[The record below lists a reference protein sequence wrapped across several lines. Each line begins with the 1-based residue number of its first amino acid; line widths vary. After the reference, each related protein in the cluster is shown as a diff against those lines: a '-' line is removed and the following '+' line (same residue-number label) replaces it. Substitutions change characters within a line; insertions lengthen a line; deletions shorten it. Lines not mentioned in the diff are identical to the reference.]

1 MKKNSIEKLLE
12 KAGEEGKL
20 THRDVEKVVANSK
33 GTEVEDLFNIIEQ
46 EGIEIIPDE
55 SDELNKSEFLSAEI
69 TSAEITD
76 GIGKYLQEI
85 GKTPLLSAEKE
96 REYGRK
102 IKESKK
108 VLRRRVLQ
116 VAELVQRNNYL
127 CSLVQEKG
135 LGNNEFRAVRK
146 KFKKVK
152 KISVLIINI
161 PEEES
166 RSLRPPEDRDHFFS
180 LRDEIRKTHYY
191 YEIYRNE
198 MIKANLRLVV
208 SFAKKYTGRGV
219 PFLDLIQE
227 GNIGLARAVDKF
239 DYRRGNRF
247 STYASWW
254 IRQSLSRAIS
264 DQSRTI
270 RVPIH
275 ITELMKKV
283 NRIAQELEQELGRY
297 PTARD
302 IAERCGISLEKVER
316 VQRVIIRS
324 TSMDAPVGEDENSYL
339 IELIENDKANCPFE
353 EVSLRHLR
361 GEIEELIKQVKDDR
375 EREIL
380 KLRFGTEDGWD
391 CTLQE
396 IGERYG
402 VTRERIRQ
410 IEAKVLGYLRDI
422 AKRRRLEEYFM

>member
-1 MKKNSIEKLLE
+1 MNRKIEKLLA
-12 KAGEEGKL
+12 KGEREGKL
-20 THRDVEKVVANSK
+20 TYKDLEEALSQNISVSEEM
-33 GTEVEDLFNIIEQ
+33 EVLNRIGK
-46 EGIEIIPDE
+46 EGIALIPEAPDE
-55 SDELNKSEFLSAEI
+55 YDKCASFSIEVG
-69 TSAEITD
+69 D

-85 GKTPLLSAEKE
+85 GKTPLLSPEEE
-96 REYGRK
+96 REFGRK
-102 IKESKK
+102 IKESKRI
-108 VLRRRVLQ
+108 LRGRSLEIAQLFQNNDCVFE
-116 VAELVQRNNYL
+116 VATGE
-127 CSLVQEKG
+127 G
-135 LGNNEFRAVRK
+135 LKEEDLRGLRK
-146 KFKKVK
+146 KFRRIKKLANF
-152 KISVLIINI
+152 VLKLND
-161 PEEES
+161 ELTEQF
-166 RSLRPPEDRDHFFS
+166 RPPEDRNRFLK
-180 LRDEIRKTHYY
+180 LRWEIWQSKSC
-191 YEIYRNE
+191 YEKYCDR
-198 MIKANLRLVV
+198 MIRANLRLVV

-227 GNIGLARAVDKF
+227 GNIGLSRAVDKF

-283 NRIAQELEQELGRY
+283 NRISQELEQEMGQL
-297 PTARD
+297 PTSTD
-302 IAERCGISLEKVER
+302 IALRCGIAVEKIER

-324 TSMDAPVGEDENSYL
+324 TSMDTPIGEDEDSYL
-339 IELIENDKANCPFE
+339 IELIENEKATCPFD
-353 EVSLRHLR
+353 EVNLRYLKR
-361 GEIEELIKQVKDDR
+361 AMEDLIEQVKDDR

-410 IEAKVLGYLRDI
+410 IESKVLAHLKKLAKKRMLEGYLD
-422 AKRRRLEEYFM
+422 

>member
-1 MKKNSIEKLLE
+1 MKRHKEMEKLLR
-12 KAGEEGKL
+12 KGERKGRV
-20 THRDVEKVVANSK
+20 THKDIERVATSE
-33 GTEVEDLFNIIEQ
+33 GTEIEDLFNIIEQ
-46 EGIEIIPDE
+46 EGIEIIPEEEENLYKPE
-55 SDELNKSEFLSAEI
+55 SFSK
-69 TSAEITD
+69 EITD

-85 GKTPLLSAEKE
+85 GKTPLLSAEEE

-108 VLRRRVLQ
+108 VLRNKVFQ
-116 VAELVQRNNYL
+116 IAELIQRNSFL
-127 CSLVQEKG
+127 FSLVRNKG
-135 LGNNEFRAVRK
+135 LRDDDLKGLRK
-146 KFKKVK
+146 KFKKIK
-152 KISVLIINI
+152 RISNLIVEIT
-161 PEEES
+161 EEES
-166 RSLRPPEDRDHFFS
+166 RFLRPPEDKKYFSS
-180 LRDEIRKTHYY
+180 LREEIKKAYY
-191 YEIYRNE
+191 CYEIYRNK

-208 SFAKKYTGRGV
+208 SFAKKYTGKGV

-239 DYRRGNRF
+239 DYRKGNRF

-283 NRIAQELEQELGRY
+283 NRISQELEQELGRC

-316 VQRVIIRS
+316 VQRVIVRS
-324 TSMDAPVGEDENSYL
+324 TSMDAPIGEEEDSYL
-339 IELIENDKANCPFE
+339 VELIENEKATCPFE
-353 EVSLRHLR
+353 EVNLRYLKK
-361 GEIEELIKQVKDDR
+361 EIEELIKQVKDDR

-410 IEAKVLGYLRDI
+410 IEAKVLAHLREI
-422 AKRRRLEEYFM
+422 AKRKRLEEYFM

>member
-1 MKKNSIEKLLE
+1 MKKNDIEKLLE
-12 KAGEEGKL
+12 KGGRKGKL
-20 THRDVEKVVANSK
+20 THKDVEKVATNSD
-33 GTEVEDLFNIIEQ
+33 GAQIEDLFNAIEQ
-46 EGIEIIPDE
+46 EGIEVIPDE
-55 SDELNKSEFLSAEI
+55 DDSLGKSGS
-69 TSAEITD
+69 SSGEITD
-76 GIGKYLQEI
+76 GVGKYLQEI
-85 GKTPLLSAEKE
+85 GKTPLLSAEEE

-102 IKESKK
+102 IRESKK
-108 VLRRRVLQ
+108 ILRSRVQ
-116 VAELVQRNNYL
+116 KVIELVQKNSFL
-127 CSLVQEKG
+127 HSLFTRKG
-135 LGNNEFRAVRK
+135 LRNEDSRGLRK

-152 KISVLIINI
+152 KISNLSIQIRKD
-161 PEEES
+161 ES
-166 RSLRPPEDRDHFFS
+166 RLLQPPKDKNHFFS
-180 LRDEIRKTHYY
+180 LREQIRQAHCC
-191 YEIYRNE
+191 YEIYRNK

-283 NRIAQELEQELGRY
+283 NRISQELEQELGRS
-297 PTARD
+297 PTAKD
-302 IAERCGISLEKVER
+302 VSERCGIPLEKVER

-324 TSMDAPVGEDENSYL
+324 TSMDAPVGEEEDSYL
-339 IELIENDKANCPFE
+339 IELIENEKADCPFE
-353 EVSLRHLR
+353 EVNLRYLR
-361 GEIEELIKQVKDDR
+361 DEIEGLIQQVKDDR

-410 IEAKVLGYLRDI
+410 IEAKVLTYLREV

>member
-1 MKKNSIEKLLE
+1 MKKNNNIEKLLE
-12 KAGEEGKL
+12 KGEKKGKL
-20 THRDVEKVVANSK
+20 TYKDVEKVAASIDGMQIK
-33 GTEVEDLFNIIEQ
+33 DLFNAIEQ
-46 EGIEIIPDE
+46 EGIEVVSDE
-55 SDELNKSEFLSAEI
+55 DDELNRTDSVSGEI
-69 TSAEITD
+69 SD

-85 GKTPLLSAEKE
+85 GRTPLLSAEEE

-102 IKESKK
+102 IRDGKKILRSK
-108 VLRRRVLQ
+108 
-116 VAELVQRNNYL
+116 VAELVEFIQSDSFLASFFKTNGIK
-127 CSLVQEKG
+127 SEDFKG
-135 LGNNEFRAVRK
+135 LRK
-146 KFKKVK
+146 KFKRVK
-152 KISVLIINI
+152 KISKLIAQIKNDEYI
-161 PEEES
+161 FS
-166 RSLRPPEDRDHFFS
+166 CVSNHGNHFIYVWE
-180 LRDEIRKTHYY
+180 EIRQAYCC
-191 YEIYRNE
+191 YEIYRNK

-239 DYRRGNRF
+239 DYRKGNRF

-283 NRIAQELEQELGRY
+283 NRISQELEQEIGRS

-316 VQRVIIRS
+316 VQRVIVRS
-324 TSMDAPVGEDENSYL
+324 TSMDAPVGEDEDSYL
-339 IELIENDKANCPFE
+339 IELIENEKADCPFE
-353 EVSLRHLR
+353 KVNLRYLK
-361 GEIEELIKQVKDDR
+361 GEMKELIKQIKDDR

-410 IEAKVLGYLRDI
+410 IEAKALSYLRDI
-422 AKRRRLEEYFM
+422 AKKKRLEEYFM

>member
-1 MKKNSIEKLLE
+1 MKRHKEMEKLLR
-12 KAGEEGKL
+12 KGERKGRV
-20 THRDVEKVVANSK
+20 THKDIERVATSE
-33 GTEVEDLFNIIEQ
+33 GTEIEDLFNIIEQ
-46 EGIEIIPDE
+46 EGIEIIPEEEENLYKPE
-55 SDELNKSEFLSAEI
+55 SFSK
-69 TSAEITD
+69 EITD

-85 GKTPLLSAEKE
+85 GKTPLLSAEEE

-108 VLRRRVLQ
+108 VLRNKVFQ
-116 VAELVQRNNYL
+116 IAELIQRNSFL
-127 CSLVQEKG
+127 FSLVRNKG
-135 LGNNEFRAVRK
+135 LRDDDLRGLRK
-146 KFKKVK
+146 KFKKIK
-152 KISVLIINI
+152 KISNLIVEIR
-161 PEEES
+161 EEES
-166 RSLRPPEDRDHFFS
+166 RFLRPPEDKKYFSS
-180 LRDEIRKTHYY
+180 LREEIRKAYY
-191 YEIYRNE
+191 CYEIYRNK

-208 SFAKKYTGRGV
+208 SFAKKYTGKGV

-239 DYRRGNRF
+239 DYRKGNRF

-283 NRIAQELEQELGRY
+283 NRISQELEQELGRC

-316 VQRVIIRS
+316 VQRVIVRS
-324 TSMDAPVGEDENSYL
+324 TSMDAPIGEEEDSYL
-339 IELIENDKANCPFE
+339 VELIENEKATCPFE
-353 EVSLRHLR
+353 EVNLRYLKK
-361 GEIEELIKQVKDDR
+361 EIEELIKQVKDDR

-410 IEAKVLGYLRDI
+410 IEAKVLAHLREI
-422 AKRRRLEEYFM
+422 AKRKRLEEYFM

>member
-1 MKKNSIEKLLE
+1 MKKNIKKLLE
-12 KAGEEGKL
+12 KGEREGKL
-20 THRDVEKVVANSK
+20 TNREVEEAACKQEEM
-33 GTEVEDLFNIIEQ
+33 GIEDLFNMIEQ

-55 SDELNKSEFLSAEI
+55 EEELGKPEPFYVE
-69 TSAEITD
+69 TGD
-76 GIGKYLQEI
+76 GIGRYLQEI
-85 GKTPLLSAEKE
+85 GKTPLLSAEEE

-102 IKESKK
+102 IKESRKT
-108 VLRRRVLQ
+108 LRSKTLEI
-116 VAELVQRNNYL
+116 ADLFQRNGYL
-127 CSLVQEKG
+127 LSLAMSKG
-135 LGNNEFRAVRK
+135 LRDEDFKGLRK
-146 KFKKVK
+146 KFKRVK
-152 KISVLIINI
+152 KITNLVIRIS
-161 PEEES
+161 EEES
-166 RSLRPPEDRDHFFS
+166 RLLRPPEDRDYFIS
-180 LRDEIRKTHYY
+180 LQEGIRKANRY
-191 YEIYRNE
+191 YEIYRDK

-227 GNIGLARAVDKF
+227 GNIGLSRAVDKF
-239 DYRRGNRF
+239 DYKRGNRF

-275 ITELMKKV
+275 ITELIKKV
-283 NRIAQELEQELGRY
+283 NRISQELEQELGRP

-302 IAERCGISLEKVER
+302 ISERCGISLEKVEK
-316 VQRVIIRS
+316 VQKVIIRS
-324 TSMDAPVGEDENSYL
+324 TSMDTPIGEEEDSYL
-339 IELIENDKANCPFE
+339 VELIENEKAICPFE
-353 EVSLRHLR
+353 EVNLKYLKV
-361 GEIEELIKQVKDDR
+361 EIEELIRQVKDDR

-410 IEAKVLGYLRDI
+410 IEAKVLTQLREI
-422 AKRRRLEEYFM
+422 ARQKRLHEYFM

>member
-1 MKKNSIEKLLE
+1 MKKKIEELLKKGE
-12 KAGEEGKL
+12 KDGKL
-20 THRDVEKVVANSK
+20 TYKEVEKVVISNEE
-33 GTEVEDLFNIIEQ
+33 GMEIEDLFNIIEQ
-46 EGIEIIPDE
+46 EGIEVIPEENEDL
-55 SDELNKSEFLSAEI
+55 SRSEALSTEVGD
-69 TSAEITD
+69 S
-76 GIGKYLQEI
+76 IGRYLREI
-85 GKTPLLSAEKE
+85 GRTPLLSAEEE

-108 VLRRRVLQ
+108 IMRAKVLDIVDLS
-116 VAELVQRNNYL
+116 QRNGHL
-127 CSLVQEKG
+127 FSLIKSKG
-135 LGNNEFRAVRK
+135 LRDEDLRGLKK
-146 KFKKVK
+146 KFKKIK
-152 KISVLIINI
+152 RITSVVVQLSR
-161 PEEES
+161 EES
-166 RSLRPPEDRDHFFS
+166 SQLRPPEDRNRFLS
-180 LRDEIRKTHYY
+180 LREQIRKAYCC
-191 YEIYRNE
+191 YETYRDK

-227 GNIGLARAVDKF
+227 GNIGLSRAVDKF

-283 NRIAQELEQELGRY
+283 SRISQELEQELGRT

-302 IAERCGISLEKVER
+302 IAERCGIPLEKVER
-316 VQRVIIRS
+316 VQKVITRS
-324 TSMDAPVGEDENSYL
+324 TSMDSPIGEEEDSYL
-339 IELIENDKANCPFE
+339 IELIENEKATCPFE
-353 EVSLRHLR
+353 EVNLRYLKK
-361 GEIEELIKQVKDDR
+361 EIQELIKQVKDDR

-410 IEAKVLGYLRDI
+410 IEAKVLAQLKEI
-422 AKRRRLEEYFM
+422 ARQRRLQEYFM

>member
-12 KAGEEGKL
+12 KAGEKGRL
-20 THRDVEKVVANSK
+20 THGDVEKVVANSER
-33 GTEVEDLFNIIEQ
+33 TEVEDLFNIIEQ

-55 SDELNKSEFLSAEI
+55 SDELNKSESLSAEI

-152 KISVLIINI
+152 KISVLIISI

-166 RSLRPPEDRDHFFS
+166 RFLRPPEDRDHFFS
-180 LRDEIRKTHYY
+180 LRDEIRKTHYR
-191 YEIYRNE
+191 YEIYRNK